1 MTAIE
6 KLQQKLDIEIMD
18 FHSNHTHYD
27 LEIST
32 RQTSDGYEEPLP
44 EPTFHTEVD
53 EFGNVKYF
61 DRKEIIELQL
71 KQLGEQREK
80 LLNEEKYELLIELE
94 EIYDKLK
101 KEYDKL

>member
-1 MTAIE
+1 MTSE
-6 KLQQKLDIEIMD
+6 Q
-18 FHSNHTHYD
+18 
-27 LEIST
+27 LEELARLIAT
-32 RQTSDGYEEPLP
+32 KVINALREPLP

-101 KEYDKL
+101 KEYDNL